1 MRKES
6 QQLVIATNP
15 RGARREGKLAD
26 ERSIDDCKCFP
37 ALNHLGRVFLGGGGE
52 ELRLINT
59 CHCKFPNT
67 RGMIMKNRNFQIRLP
82 GCHKWKSLQIN
93 KAMPAQRGKT
103 ALSAPEIV
111 YAQGRQSPLFLE
123 KQAWTAGLSVQGQ
136 NPGYKISSRLAICT
150 CRDQSNI
157 LASPFMLE
165 AKLGAILETLTE
177 IGSQGAGELNTFIGQ
192 VRKKRRRR

>member
-1 MRKES
+1 MFSSSKPSR
-6 QQLVIATNP
+6 Q
-15 RGARREGKLAD
+15 G
-26 ERSIDDCKCFP
+26 F
-37 ALNHLGRVFLGGGGE
+37 FWGGGGE

-93 KAMPAQRGKT
+93 KAMPARRGKT